1 MDRPMLNRKGFTL
14 VEMLLSLSVILI
26 LSAFGF
32 TCRLPKVSDD
42 EQLNLIVN
50 VLTYARMHASTKKET
65 TDVDVS
71 DKSLHIYS
79 EHMNREIHLGQGY
92 RFLACHHFSY
102 NNTGRI
108 KHAKTIKLETP
119 HKRYDFIFQL
129 ASGTFYVEEQ

>member
-26 LSAFGF
+26 LSAFGV

-42 EQLNLIVN
+42 EELNLIVN

-129 ASGTFYVEEQ
+129 GSGTFYVEEQ

>member
-1 MDRPMLNRKGFTL
+1 
-14 VEMLLSLSVILI
+14 MLLSLSVILI
-26 LSAFGF
+26 LSAFCF

-42 EQLNLIVN
+42 EELNLIVN

-129 ASGTFYVEEQ
+129 GSGTFYVEEQ

>member
-1 MDRPMLNRKGFTL
+1 MLNRKGFTL

-26 LSAFGF
+26 LSAFCF

-42 EQLNLIVN
+42 EELNLIVN

-129 ASGTFYVEEQ
+129 GSGTFYVEEQ

>member
-1 MDRPMLNRKGFTL
+1 
-14 VEMLLSLSVILI
+14 
-26 LSAFGF
+26 
-32 TCRLPKVSDD
+32 VSDD
-42 EQLNLIVN
+42 EVLNLIVN
-50 VLTYARMHASTKKET
+50 VLTYARMHVSTKKET

-129 ASGTFYVEEQ
+129 GSGTFYVEEQ